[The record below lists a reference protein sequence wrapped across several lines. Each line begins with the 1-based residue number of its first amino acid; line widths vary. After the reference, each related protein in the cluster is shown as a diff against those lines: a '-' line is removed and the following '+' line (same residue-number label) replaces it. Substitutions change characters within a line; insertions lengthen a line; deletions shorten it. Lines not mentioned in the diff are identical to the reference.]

1 VSDLLPVLA
10 VTAGDIHRATGW
22 WVVGLVGAVGLIGI
36 VLGIA
41 RREPGRWFW
50 WLVGVAAVALLSQVG
65 LGLWRYS
72 VDGEDPGNQHVFYGV
87 VVVFTLAFAYIYR
100 GELAKRP
107 ALSYGALLLFLMGLG
122 VRGIS
127 TFGQSFGS

>member
-1 VSDLLPVLA
+1 MPFVSPLLA

-36 VLGIA
+36 GFAVA
-41 RREPGRWFW
+41 RRVPPSWFRR
-50 WLVGVAAVALLSQVG
+50 LTGLAVVALLSQVS
-65 LGLWRYS
+65 LGLWRYA

-100 GELAKRP
+100 GEMAKRP
-107 ALSYGALLLFLMGLG
+107 ALSYGILLLFLMGLG

-127 TFGQSFGS
+127 TFGQSFGY